1 MKKIL
6 ALLASA
12 ALAVTAFA
20 GEFPDISVAEV
31 KAAIK
36 AKKITLI
43 DVNGTDSYAK
53 RHVPG
58 ALNFDDVEAN
68 LAKALP
74 ADKDALIVAYCGGP
88 KCNAYKA
95 AAEAA
100 EKLGYKNVKHMSAG
114 ISGWVDA
121 GEKTEKAKSKSK

>member
-1 MKKIL
+1 MKKLL
-6 ALLASA
+6 AFLASA
-12 ALAVTAFA
+12 AIAVSAFA
-20 GEFPDISVAEV
+20 GEFPDISIAEV
-31 KAAIK
+31 KSAIK
-36 AKKITLI
+36 AKKVTLI

-58 ALNFDDVEAN
+58 ALDFDHVEKD

-74 ADKDALIVAYCGGP
+74 ADKDTLIVAYCGGP
-88 KCNAYKA
+88 KCSAYKA

-121 GEKTEKAKSKSK
+121 GEKTEKAKK

>member
-1 MKKIL
+1 MKKLL
-6 ALLASA
+6 AFLASA
-12 ALAVTAFA
+12 AIAVSAFA
-20 GEFPDISVAEV
+20 GEFPDISIAEV

-36 AKKITLI
+36 AKKVTLI

-58 ALNFDDVEAN
+58 AINFDTAEKD
-68 LAKALP
+68 LAKHLP
-74 ADKDALIVAYCGGP
+74 ADKDALVVAYCGGP
-88 KCNAYKA
+88 KCSAYKA

-121 GEKTEKAKSKSK
+121 GEKTEKAKK